1 MNQQNQEGLR
11 REETVLP
18 KHRFGIGMRLFV
30 SFVVI
35 VGLAAGASVVGWLSY
50 ARLSGELEQIAQSEL
65 PRLSLAS
72 KLSRVGADISAVLP
86 SLARSERA
94 ATYEAARAIYSDRL
108 RELREVI
115 AEAERSGIGGGELS
129 ALADRI
135 TDQVKRMDEAAGA
148 RFALLSEMRALVD
161 ELRWVQADLLE
172 EAGPLVDDI
181 RFNVEKEIA
190 AFSGGA
196 PLLAENAKS
205 EALLTVVAQANL
217 ATGLISRLAGVTSAE
232 DMQEAVA
239 FLGDSTDELA
249 ARVQSLTDW
258 PDSITVRQL
267 AERILQIADNR
278 AGIPRLKQAELEALA
293 EVQRVTE
300 ENQLLVEQLGEQI
313 RAEVSE
319 TERNAEAAAV
329 RARQAIETGRQWLLI
344 IAILAI
350 TLAILIGY
358 FYVYRSLLLRIRH
371 LANAAANIAEGKSG
385 APIQAQGRD
394 ELGDLAT
401 ALNIFRRT
409 RDDLI
414 QSAKLAALG
423 QMAAGIGHELNQ
435 PLAAIQSHSHNGL
448 RLIEQGKIDL
458 AQQSLE
464 KIKGLT
470 GRMAGQISHLRRF
483 ARRPETRLG
492 PVALDEPVDAAVS
505 LLAHRFEDED
515 VVLEV
520 ELPTGLPP
528 MVTAESVRLEQV
540 VVNLLANALDAVS
553 GLENRRVRLVAA
565 VQDETVT
572 MAISDTGAGIPQGDR
587 DRVFD
592 PFFTTKAPGSGLG
605 LGLSISYN
613 IIKDFNGSI
622 TVQRSDAEGTT
633 FLVTLERAS

>member
-1 MNQQNQEGLR
+1 M
-11 REETVLP
+11 P

-30 SFVVI
+30 SFVII

-72 KLSRVGADISAVLP
+72 RLSRVGADISAVLP

-108 RELREVI
+108 VELREVI
-115 AEAERSGIGGGELS
+115 AEAERNGIGGGELD
-129 ALADRI
+129 ALAEEI
-135 TDQVKRMDEAAGA
+135 TDQVQRMDGA
-148 RFALLSEMRALVD
+148 VGVRFALLGEMRSLVD

-181 RFNVEKEIA
+181 RFNVEKELA
-190 AFSGGA
+190 DFTGAA
-196 PLLAENAKS
+196 PLLAENQKS

-217 ATGLISRLAGVTSAE
+217 ATGLISRVSGVTTAE

-267 AERILQIADNR
+267 AGRILEIADNR
-278 AGIPRLKQAELEALA
+278 DGIPHLKQLELEALA
-293 EVQRVTE
+293 EAQRVTE
-300 ENQLLVEQLGEQI
+300 ENQRLVEQLGEEI

-329 RARQAIETGRQWLLI
+329 RARQAIETGRRWLLL
-344 IAILAI
+344 IAVLAI
-350 TLAILIGY
+350 TSAILIGY

-385 APIQAQGRD
+385 TLIQPQGRD

-435 PLAAIQSHSHNGL
+435 PLAAIQSHSHNGV
-448 RLIEQGKIDL
+448 RLIEQGKVEM
-458 AQQSLE
+458 ARQSLE

-492 PVALDEPVDAAVS
+492 PVALDEPVNAAVS
-505 LLAHRFEDED
+505 LLSHRFEDED

-520 ELPTGLPP
+520 EMPTGMPA

-553 GLENRRVRLVAA
+553 GLDTRHVRLV
-565 VQDETVT
+565 VTMQGETVM
-572 MAISDTGAGIPQGDR
+572 MAISDTGGGIPHSHR
-587 DRVFD
+587 DVVFD

-622 TVQRSDAEGTT
+622 AVRQTNSTGTT